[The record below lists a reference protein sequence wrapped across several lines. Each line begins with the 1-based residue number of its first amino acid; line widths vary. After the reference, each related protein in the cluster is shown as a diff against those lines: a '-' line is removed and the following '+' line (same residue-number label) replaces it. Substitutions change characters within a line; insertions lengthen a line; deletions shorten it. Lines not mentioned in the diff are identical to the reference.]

1 MKKNFTDYLEGI
13 QSSSGIMKKAY
24 NTAESELPDFL
35 SENEKEINLSNR
47 KLKSSDLKKLFN
59 KVENPDKVI
68 ELNLYNNEL
77 TDISEIKRF
86 KNLERLYINNNKI
99 TDISALE
106 DLTKLK
112 TLDIG
117 YNKITNIL
125 ALENLIRLDV
135 LDIGYNKITNI
146 SSLKNLIRLNFLN
159 IGYNNIK
166 DISVLEN
173 LTKLKELGINYLKLK
188 SDQIEYI
195 NSLKNLKE
203 LYSYKGFENTFIL
216 EQVNKGIKVIA

>member
-35 SENEKEINLSNR
+35 SKNEKEINLFNK
-47 KLKSSDLKKLFN
+47 KLKSSDLKRLFN
-59 KVENPDKVI
+59 KVENPDNI
-68 ELNLYNNEL
+68 TILYLYNNEL

-99 TDISALE
+99 TDISVLE

-112 TLDIG
+112 TLD
-117 YNKITNIL
+117 L
-125 ALENLIRLDV
+125 
-135 LDIGYNKITNI
+135 
-146 SSLKNLIRLNFLN
+146 S
-159 IGYNNIK
+159 YNNIK

-173 LTKLKELGINYLKLK
+173 LTKLKELGINYLILK
-188 SDQIEYI
+188 SDQIKYI

-203 LYSYKGFENTFIL
+203 LYSYKGFKDIFIL